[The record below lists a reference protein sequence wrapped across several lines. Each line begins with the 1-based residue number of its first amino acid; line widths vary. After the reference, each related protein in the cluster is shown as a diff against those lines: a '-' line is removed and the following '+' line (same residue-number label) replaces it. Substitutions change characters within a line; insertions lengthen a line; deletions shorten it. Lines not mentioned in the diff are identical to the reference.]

1 MTVNWSI
8 VGIVISVITSGGVVG
23 GFVALRKDR
32 REAKKDGLDY
42 VKEFQE
48 IAKEA
53 VRTTKEEL
61 DKTNEKVNNLEA
73 RVVELETSVKM
84 KDRIISL
91 LVAYIGKLRDVL
103 DHIKPAH
110 PLPVVPD
117 ELKDYLKENR

>member
-1 MTVNWSI
+1 MKDWSTVG
-8 VGIVISVITSGGVVG
+8 VVISFITGGGLAGSV
-23 GFVALRKDR
+23 VALRKDR
-32 REAKKDGLDY
+32 RDARKTDLDY
-42 VKEFQE
+42 TREFRE
-48 IAKEA
+48 IARQEVQDTRA
-53 VRTTKEEL
+53 EL
-61 DKTNEKVNNLEA
+61 SIMDKKVANLEA

-117 ELKDYLKENR
+117 ELKEYLKENR